1 MDTLFAPHSPKKRDL
16 VSLLDVQTEEI
27 HRLFARAVELKAAQ
41 KAREVIHTLKGRT
54 LAMVFE
60 KPSTRTRVS
69 FEVGMYQLGGYALFL
84 SSKDIQ
90 LGRGE
95 PLSDSAQVLSRFV
108 DGIMVRTFAHAN
120 VVTMARNATVPV
132 INALSDDFHPCQIL
146 ADIFTYQE
154 HRGPIAGRKVAW
166 VGDGNNVAQSWIL
179 AAARLGFHLVLA
191 SPANYGPDPSLVE
204 WAQKEMAVWGGQ
216 GSLTLLRHP
225 RDAVAGA
232 DLVTT
237 DAWTSMGQE
246 KEQKRRSRA
255 FAHYCV
261 DAALMREAQKDALF
275 MHCLPA
281 HRGEE
286 VTAEVL
292 DGPQSVVW
300 DEAENRLHVQ
310 KAVLEWLM
318 G

>member
-1 MDTLFAPHSPKKRDL
+1 MNTPSLPAKRDL
-16 VSLLDVQTEEI
+16 LSLMDLQPEEI
-27 HRLFARAVELKAAQ
+27 HALFARAAQLKAAQ
-41 KAREVIHTLKGRT
+41 KAREVVHTLKGRT
-54 LAMVFE
+54 LAMIFE

-69 FEVGMYQLGGYALFL
+69 FETGMYQLGGHALFL

-120 VVTMARNATVPV
+120 LVTMAQYATVPV
-132 INALSDDFHPCQIL
+132 INGLSDDFHPCQIL
-146 ADIFTYQE
+146 ADVFTYQE
-154 HRGPIAGRKVAW
+154 HRGSIAGRKVAW
-166 VGDGNNVAQSWIL
+166 VGDGNNVAHSWIL
-179 AAARLGFHLVLA
+179 AAARLDFHLVMA
-191 SPANYGPDPSLVE
+191 TPADYGPNPQVVE
-204 WAQKEMAVWGGQ
+204 WAQKEMAARAGQ
-216 GSLTLLRHP
+216 GSLTVLRHP
-225 RDAVAGA
+225 REAVAGA

-246 KEQKRRSRA
+246 KECKRRARA

-261 DAALMREAQKDALF
+261 DTALMREAQQDALF

-286 VTAEVL
+286 VTSEVL

-310 KAVLEWLM
+310 KAILEWLM